1 MHDDDIHEPATEVT
15 TEAATDARRPGLRN
29 RLRRLVHPHRRT
41 VVRMVLALLAVIVVL
56 AVVGGSIRAFSRH
69 EEPGVDPSALT
80 GLTPTWSADLGQGRV
95 VGVAFEADRLYASS
109 AQGLTV
115 FDIPCDGDGEPCRP
129 SWLSVVPDG
138 PISAPVVSGDSV
150 YAGSSSGQV
159 YAFPATCDANGCP
172 PRWVGV
178 AGKGRVSRP
187 GVNDDFVYVT
197 SDRLYA
203 FPAACGSADRTCL
216 PAWTAPLPDAP
227 TGDAPAVGGGVV
239 VVASDSVEGGVSAF
253 PAVCTEGCEPLWTGD
268 TDGPATGVTI
278 EGDTAYVVA
287 HGSLL
292 AFPLSCQGACH
303 PTWTGTFVPGGA
315 FAEGSPAPPGVGSG
329 QVAIAGDDGT
339 LWLFP
344 ATCPNPA
351 CGPLRSFDLGAEGL
365 GRPVI
370 EEGFVFVA
378 SEDGRLFA
386 IGTGCDPSNVTT
398 CDEAATTSLGSPTRA
413 VPASG
418 AGVVYAGDD
427 AGTVHAFDLRAS
439 G

>member
-1 MHDDDIHEPATEVT
+1 
-15 TEAATDARRPGLRN
+15 
-29 RLRRLVHPHRRT
+29 
-41 VVRMVLALLAVIVVL
+41 MVLALLAVIVVL
-56 AVVGGSIRAFSRH
+56 VVVGGSIRAFSRH

-80 GLTPTWSADLGQGRV
+80 GLTPAWSADLGQGRV
-95 VGVAFEADRLYASS
+95 VGIAFEADRLYASS

-115 FDIPCDGDGEPCRP
+115 FDIPCDGNSDGDGEPCRP
-129 SWLSVVPDG
+129 SWLGVVPDG

-203 FPAACGSADRTCL
+203 FPSACGSADRTCL
-216 PAWTAPLPDAP
+216 PAWSTPLPDPP

-278 EGDTAYVVA
+278 EDDTAYVVA

-344 ATCPNPA
+344 ATCPNPT
-351 CGPLRSFDLGAEGL
+351 CGPLRSFDLGVEGL
-365 GRPVI
+365 GQAGDRGGHRVRRVRGRPRVRDRHQLRPL
-370 EEGFVFVA
+370 ERDHVRRSGHDLAREP
-378 SEDGRLFA
+378 
-386 IGTGCDPSNVTT
+386 DPSRAGIGRRRGLHGRRRRHRARLRPARRRLASVGQ
-398 CDEAATTSLGSPTRA
+398 ATARLI
-413 VPASG
+413 
-418 AGVVYAGDD
+418 
-427 AGTVHAFDLRAS
+427 DLVA
-439 G
+439 